1 MMAEVMVEVRKAE
14 HHFEH
19 LLSHRVLVLLRVAAQ
34 PEDEVLRVVKE
45 PLQRLPFERLA
56 FLAVLERLLRAGE
69 RLFEEMGKA
78 KLLPAQ
84 S

>member
-1 MMAEVMVEVRKAE
+1 MMAQVMVEVRKAE

-19 LLSHRVLVLLRVAAQ
+19 LLAHGVLVLLCVAAQ

-45 PLQRLPFERLA
+45 PLQRFPFERLA
-56 FLAVLERLLRAGE
+56 FLAVLERALGAIE
-69 RLFEEMGKA
+69 RLLEEMGQA